1 MMVRVDQTGQHD
13 MATGIEDRTARRF
26 RLGACR
32 NRFDDPAAVHDDP
45 PRRVLGEDRAGIA

>member
-1 MMVRVDQTGQHD
+1 LRVDQTGQHD